1 MISSHSVVD
10 CWDGG
15 SENKN
20 EPIIY
25 HGYTITSKIFF
36 KDAIEEAVKPY
47 AFFKSKYPLILS
59 IENHCSVE
67 YQDKMA
73 DYLVNILGD
82 MLYTELVDETKTKLP
97 SPEELKNKILVK
109 AKKVSS
115 TDNQGIAHILFMT
128 HTLRFL
134 YLHII

>member
-1 MISSHSVVD
+1 MD

-36 KDAIEEAVKPY
+36 KDTIENAVKPY
-47 AFFKSKYPLILS
+47 AFFKSEYPLILS

-67 YQDKMA
+67 CQNKMA
-73 DYLVNILGD
+73 DYLINILGD
-82 MLYTELVDETKTKLP
+82 MLYTGNVEETKTELP

-109 AKKVSS
+109 AKKVTSS
-115 TDNQGIAHILFMT
+115 DSQGI
-128 HTLRFL
+128 
-134 YLHII
+134 